1 MNEGRNRIG
10 QRKMRREDYKAVK
23 KMDRQQFEAFCKTL
37 YEEGQQ
43 SVLEVRNSIDFD
55 DVRAV
60 LMEVK
65 GIGQKRAD
73 QIMLALEKRMEGK

>member
-1 MNEGRNRIG
+1 MSNKLGK
-10 QRKMRREDYKAVK
+10 RKFRRKDYETVK
-23 KMDRQQFEAFCKTL
+23 RMDRQQFEQFCKAL

>member
-1 MNEGRNRIG
+1 MSNKLGNRKFR
-10 QRKMRREDYKAVK
+10 RKDYEAVK
-23 KMDRQQFEAFCKTL
+23 RMDRQQFEQFCKAL

-60 LMEVK
+60 LVEVK

-73 QIMLALEKRMEGK
+73 QIMLALEKRMEEK